1 MQLKFCSL
9 FLATFFL
16 AGVFGQS
23 PATFRESRKTYV
35 TYPFSDPDPIPSQ
48 AAIYPYFRFDGF
60 TNTPVNKEW
69 TVVELENDFIRV
81 VILPEIGGKIWT
93 AIDKTTGKPYLY
105 DNKVIK
111 FRDIAMRGPW
121 TSGGLEPNYGI
132 IGHTPNCATPVD
144 HITRKNDDGSVSC
157 FIGVLDLLTRTRWQ
171 IEINLPRDKAYFTTN
186 SIWSNPTGLGQ
197 PYYHWMNTGIK
208 TKGDLEF
215 IFPGTH
221 YIGHGGEP
229 ATWPVNES
237 NGKNINFYEQND
249 FGTYKSYHV
258 LGRQTDFFG
267 AYWHDDKYGMVRYA
281 PYDDKIGKK
290 IWIWGLSRQGMIW
303 EKILTDSDGQ
313 YAEIQ
318 SGRMFN
324 QNASASSLTPF
335 KHIGFTPH
343 GTDRWT
349 EYWYP
354 VNNTRGMV
362 VANASAAL
370 NVKVE
375 GGWLKWFCSPV
386 SSFRD
391 ELEVVADGKTVM
403 KRTIDAKPLKTIS
416 DSVRMTGMPGS
427 ISISL
432 KGQQLEWSS
441 DPDHKRL
448 SRPLEAPSPYDWSSA
463 EGLAV
468 MGKELMDQKMFMDA
482 EVKLRQALAKDPNS
496 LYALVKLAELCV
508 RNGDHQQA
516 FDHARKA
523 ISFDAHHGASNYY
536 YGLSASMLG
545 READAFDG
553 FSVASMSMEYRAAA
567 YVEIAKLHARKSRW
581 KDVLSYVQKA
591 EDFNRLDAVAAQL
604 RILAHRMTGDMA
616 AYKSQLAGLGSVQP
630 LNPFYK
636 WENARQGTTGSRTP
650 VMIPLRN
657 ELPEETMLE
666 LASFYLDIGLMSE
679 AEKVLSVLPAH
690 PLALYQLAYLQRS
703 DREKSMNLLKKA
715 NDLSTSMVFPFRT
728 EFMPVLK
735 WAEENSDH
743 WKPAYYRALLLHDK
757 NKHAEAL
764 QMVRQLGDKPD
775 VAPFYAL
782 RALWS
787 KDDPKA
793 KEADLKKAMVID
805 RQSWRYPKLL
815 TQHHIEQKD
824 NAAALAVVQQF
835 KAASPAPN
843 FVMDMLMAK
852 TMLLNR
858 RYRESDSLLARMD
871 IIPFEGATEGRAL
884 YWESKMMQAVS
895 EMKKKNYSGALA
907 FIQQAEQWPEN
918 LGVGK
923 PYETDL
929 DNRLETYLTY
939 ICQQELKTGPKDAGN
954 LDKILAFTPGIHN
967 TIRNFQPANHLVTK
981 WANDAQGGGRMD
993 WNKWMAEQTERFPEY
1008 RDIFSWVK
1016 DQGNGIRSENVP
1028 DAVSSDPWVR
1038 VLTAFASK

>member
-1 MQLKFCSL
+1 MHLKPYL
-9 FLATFFL
+9 FFIAVFFL
-16 AGVFGQS
+16 STVVGQS
-23 PATFRESRKTYV
+23 PATFRESKKIYV

-48 AAIYPYFRFDGF
+48 TAIYPYFRYDGF
-60 TNTPVNKEW
+60 TNTPVQREW
-69 TVVELENDFIRV
+69 TVVELENDYIRV

-111 FRDIAMRGPW
+111 FRDVAMRGPW

-144 HITRKNDDGSVSC
+144 YITRKNHDGSVSC

-221 YIGHGGEP
+221 YIGHDGEQ

-237 NGKNINFYEQND
+237 NGKQINFYEQND

-258 LGRQTDFFG
+258 LGKQTDFFG

-281 PYDDKIGKK
+281 PYDEKIGRK

-303 EKILTDSDGQ
+303 EKILTDTDGQ

-318 SGRMFN
+318 TGRLFN

-354 VNNTRGMV
+354 VNSTRGMV
-362 VANASAAL
+362 VANESAAL

-375 GGWLKWFCSPV
+375 GGWLKWYCSPV
-386 SSFRD
+386 SFFRD
-391 ELEVVADGKTVM
+391 ELEIIADGKTIL
-403 KRTIDAKPLKTIS
+403 KKTIDAKPLKTIK
-416 DSVRMTGMPGS
+416 DSVRMAGLPEN

-441 DPDHKRL
+441 DPGYKRL
-448 SRPLEAPSPYDWSSA
+448 SRPLEAPKPYDWNSV
-463 EGLAV
+463 EGLTIT
-468 MGKELMDQKMFMDA
+468 GKELMDQKMFMDA
-482 EVKLRQALAKDPNS
+482 EKKLKAALAKDPNS
-496 LYALVKLAELCV
+496 LPALVKMAELCV
-508 RNGDHQQA
+508 RNGDFQQA
-516 FDHARKA
+516 FSHAGTA
-523 ISFDAHHGASNYY
+523 ISFDAHHGAANYY
-536 YGLSASMLG
+536 YGLSASLLG
-545 READAFDG
+545 KEADAFDG
-553 FSVASMSMEYRAAA
+553 FSVASMSMEYRSAA
-567 YVEIAKLHARKSRW
+567 YVEIAKLHARKSKW

-591 EDFNRLDAVAAQL
+591 QDFNRLDAVAVQL
-604 RILAHRMTGDMA
+604 MIVAHRMMGDMV
-616 AYKSQLAGLGSVQP
+616 AYRNQIALLGSAQP

-636 WENARQGTTGSRTP
+636 WEKARQEAMPSKTP
-650 VMIPLRN
+650 ALIPLKN

-666 LASFYLDIGLMSE
+666 LASFYLELGLVSE
-679 AEKVLSVLPAH
+679 VEKILSLLPAN
-690 PLALYQLAYLQRS
+690 PLALYQLAYLKKS
-703 DREKSMNLLKKA
+703 DREKSMILLKKA

-728 EFMPVLK
+728 EFMTVLK

-743 WKPAYYRALLLHDK
+743 WKPTYYHALLMHDK
-757 NKHAEAL
+757 NKHVEAL
-764 QMVRQLGDKPD
+764 QMVRRLENKPD
-775 VAPFYAL
+775 VATFYAL
-782 RALWS
+782 RGMWS
-787 KDDPKA
+787 KNDPKA
-793 KEADLKKAMVID
+793 SEADLKRAMAMD
-805 RQSWRYPKLL
+805 RKSWRYAKLL
-815 TQHHIEQKD
+815 TQHFIEQKD
-824 NAAALAVVQQF
+824 NAAALTVVQQF
-835 KAASPAPN
+835 KSTDPAPN
-843 FVMDMLMAK
+843 FVIDMLLAK
-852 TMLLNR
+852 TMLLNQ
-858 RYRESDSLLARMD
+858 RYRESDSLLARME
-871 IIPFEGATEGRAL
+871 IIPFEGATEGRVL

-895 EMKKKNYSGALA
+895 EMKKKNFSSALT
-907 FIQQAEQWPEN
+907 FIDQAEQWPEN

-929 DNRLETYLTY
+929 DNRLESFLRYK
-939 ICQQELKTGPKDAGN
+939 CHQEMNTEGSDPGY
-954 LDKILAFTPGIHN
+954 LDKILSFQPGIHN

-981 WANDAQGGGRMD
+981 WANEVKGGGRLD
-993 WNKWMAEQTERFPEY
+993 WSRWMAGQKERYPEFME
-1008 RDIFSWVK
+1008 IFNWV
-1016 DQGNGIRSENVP
+1016 DEHGRGVRSNKLSDVV
-1028 DAVSSDPWVR
+1028 ASDPWVR
-1038 VLTAFASK
+1038 VLTAYASK

>member
-1 MQLKFCSL
+1 MHLKPYL
-9 FLATFFL
+9 FFIAVFFL
-16 AGVFGQS
+16 STVVGQS
-23 PATFRESRKTYV
+23 PATFRESKKKYV

-48 AAIYPYFRFDGF
+48 TAIYPYFRYDGF
-60 TNTPVNKEW
+60 TNTPVQREW
-69 TVVELENDFIRV
+69 TVVELENDYIRV

-111 FRDIAMRGPW
+111 FRDVAMRGPW

-144 HITRKNDDGSVSC
+144 YITRKNDDGSVSC

-186 SIWSNPTGLGQ
+186 SIWSNPTSLGQ

-221 YIGHGGEP
+221 YIGHDGEQ

-237 NGKNINFYEQND
+237 NGKKINFYEQND

-258 LGRQTDFFG
+258 LGKQTDFFG

-281 PYDDKIGKK
+281 PYDEKIGRK

-303 EKILTDSDGQ
+303 EKILTDTDGQ

-318 SGRMFN
+318 TGRLFN

-362 VANASAAL
+362 VANESAAL
-370 NVKVE
+370 NVKME
-375 GGWLKWFCSPV
+375 GGWLKWYCSPV
-386 SSFRD
+386 SFFRD
-391 ELEVVADGKTVM
+391 ELEIIADGKTIL
-403 KRTIDAKPLKTIS
+403 KKTIDAKPLKTIK
-416 DSVRMTGMPGS
+416 DSVRMAGLPEN

-441 DPDHKRL
+441 DPGYKRL
-448 SRPLEAPSPYDWSSA
+448 SRPLEAPKPYDWNSV
-463 EGLAV
+463 EGLTIT
-468 MGKELMDQKMFMDA
+468 GKELMDQKMFMDA
-482 EVKLRQALAKDPNS
+482 EKKLKAALAKDPNS
-496 LYALVKLAELCV
+496 LPAHVKMAELCV
-508 RNGDHQQA
+508 RNGDLQQA
-516 FDHARKA
+516 FSHARTA
-523 ISFDAHHGASNYY
+523 ISFDAHHGAANYY
-536 YGLSASMLG
+536 YGLSASLLG
-545 READAFDG
+545 KEADAFDG
-553 FSVASMSMEYRAAA
+553 FSVASMSMEYRSAA
-567 YVEIAKLHARKSRW
+567 YVEIAKLHARKSKW

-591 EDFNRLDAVAAQL
+591 QDFNRLDAVAVQL
-604 RILAHRMTGDMA
+604 VIVAHRMMGDMA
-616 AYKSQLAGLGSVQP
+616 AYRNQIALLGSAQP

-636 WENARQGTTGSRTP
+636 WEKARQESIPAQTP
-650 VMIPLRN
+650 ALIPLKN

-666 LASFYLDIGLMSE
+666 LASFYLELGLVSE
-679 AEKVLSVLPAH
+679 VEKILSLLPAN
-690 PLALYQLAYLQRS
+690 PLALYQLAYLKKS
-703 DREKSMNLLKKA
+703 DREKSMILLKKA

-728 EFMPVLK
+728 EFMTVLK

-743 WKPAYYRALLLHDK
+743 WKPTYYHSLLMYDK
-757 NKHAEAL
+757 NKHVEAL
-764 QMVRQLGDKPD
+764 QMVRRLENKPD
-775 VAPFYAL
+775 VATFYAL
-782 RALWS
+782 RGMWN
-787 KDDPKA
+787 KNDPKA
-793 KEADLKKAMVID
+793 SEADLKRAMAMD
-805 RQSWRYPKLL
+805 RQSWRYAKLL
-815 TQHHIEQKD
+815 TQHFIEQKD
-824 NAAALAVVQQF
+824 NAAALTVVQQF
-835 KAASPAPN
+835 KSTDPAPN
-843 FVMDMLMAK
+843 FVIDMLLAK
-852 TMLLNR
+852 TMLLNQ
-858 RYRESDSLLARMD
+858 RYRESDSLLARME
-871 IIPFEGATEGRAL
+871 IIPFEGATEGRVL

-895 EMKKKNYSGALA
+895 EMKKKKFSSALT
-907 FIQQAEQWPEN
+907 FIDQAEQWPEN

-929 DNRLETYLTY
+929 DNRLESFLRYKCHQEMNTEASDPGYL
-939 ICQQELKTGPKDAGN
+939 DR
-954 LDKILAFTPGIHN
+954 ILSFQPGIHN

-981 WANDAQGGGRMD
+981 WANEIKGGGRLD
-993 WNKWMAEQTERFPEY
+993 WSRWMAGQKERYPEFME
-1008 RDIFSWVK
+1008 IFNWV
-1016 DQGNGIRSENVP
+1016 DEHGTGVRSNKLSDVV
-1028 DAVSSDPWVR
+1028 ATDPWVR
-1038 VLTAFASK
+1038 VLTAYASK